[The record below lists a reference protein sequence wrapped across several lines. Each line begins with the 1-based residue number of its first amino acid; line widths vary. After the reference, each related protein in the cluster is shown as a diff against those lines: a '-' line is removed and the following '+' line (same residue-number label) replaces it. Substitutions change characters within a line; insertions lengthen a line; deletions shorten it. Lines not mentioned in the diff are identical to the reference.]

1 MSKMRREDR
10 MEEELYCLATWLS
23 LNVYEER
30 ARKLIVEDMEKI
42 INMLP
47 MQHSW
52 YLVGSAKSGLLIWLD
67 ELIV

>member
-42 INMLP
+42 IK
-47 MQHSW
+47 
-52 YLVGSAKSGLLIWLD
+52 YGI
-67 ELIV
+67 IVIIVI